1 MITPETKERI
11 LEACRIEEVVGD
23 FVSLKKRGAN
33 LLGVCP
39 FHNERTPSFT
49 VSPAKGFFKCFGCGK
64 AGDSVTFMM
73 EHEQLSFPEA
83 LRYLAG
89 KYSITI
95 EEEAPSA
102 EMMEA
107 QSQRESLFAVM
118 DFAKNYYVDYLW
130 NNDEGIA
137 IGLSYF
143 R

>member
-107 QSQRESLFAVM
+107 QSQRESLFAMM
-118 DFAKNYYVDYLW
+118 DFAKNFYVDYLW

-137 IGLSYF
+137 IVF
-143 R
+143 DD